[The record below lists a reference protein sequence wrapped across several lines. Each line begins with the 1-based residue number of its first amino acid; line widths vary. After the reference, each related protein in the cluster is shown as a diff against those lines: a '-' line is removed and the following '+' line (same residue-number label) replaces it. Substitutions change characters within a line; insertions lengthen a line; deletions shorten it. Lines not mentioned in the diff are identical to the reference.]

1 MVHTVQCSVC
11 CESSGKYIIRW
22 DLWIHTTRWFG
33 GMRVNMWGMAAGA
46 GRSALSCIVLS
57 AHYRSGSNKAGLQV
71 TGVWESLNY
80 ALK

>member
-1 MVHTVQCSVC
+1 M
-11 CESSGKYIIRW
+11 
-22 DLWIHTTRWFG
+22 
-33 GMRVNMWGMAAGA
+33 NMWGMAAGA